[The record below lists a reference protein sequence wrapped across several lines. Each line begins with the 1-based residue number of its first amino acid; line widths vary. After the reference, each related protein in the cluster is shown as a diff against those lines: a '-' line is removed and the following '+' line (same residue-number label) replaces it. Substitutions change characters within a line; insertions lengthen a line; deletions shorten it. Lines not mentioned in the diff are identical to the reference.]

1 MAVEFG
7 TGKTVFILAIV
18 VGCFAVL
25 WPKLFYPMLQASV
38 TTKAPVEVSQAAMK
52 AELTH
57 LFQETRSSLVM
68 GSYASITLDFG
79 IWGGFINDAIRLS
92 CLWSVVRTATCC
104 DVIFETDVDAIK
116 LVAGL
121 CGSVLQRNL
130 PLEGR
135 LPPALLDECR
145 SQVLRCGV
153 DIAMFLQDNVRLG
166 KLSRQLLD
174 EIRSFNSSRCLMS
187 NFGVH
192 LGAPRH
198 ERLRVFKL
206 PSETLCA
213 ILTQLCVY

>member
-38 TTKAPVEVSQAAMK
+38 TTKAPVEVSQGNFPSPGTTARSLV
-52 AELTH
+52 LTFYAGRH
-57 LFQETRSSLVM
+57 MITSSLRRH
-68 GSYASITLDFG
+68 SSDERRANTY
-79 IWGGFINDAIRLS
+79 
-92 CLWSVVRTATCC
+92 SVSGNQLVTAACC
-104 DVIFETDVDAIK
+104 DVIFETDVNAIK

-121 CGSVLQRNL
+121 CETVLQRNL

-135 LPPALLDECR
+135 LSPALLDECR

-153 DIAMFLQDNVRLG
+153 DIAMFLQENVRLG
-166 KLSRQLLD
+166 KSSRQLLD

-198 ERLRVFKL
+198 ERLRIFKL
-206 PSETLCA
+206 PSEISCA
-213 ILTQLCVY
+213 ILTQLQCLN

>member
-38 TTKAPVEVSQAAMK
+38 TTKAPVEVSQGTFLIKHYLILLKFPLMPGD
-52 AELTH
+52 T
-57 LFQETRSSLVM
+57 
-68 GSYASITLDFG
+68 
-79 IWGGFINDAIRLS
+79 IRLS

-153 DIAMFLQDNVRLG
+153 DIALFLQDNVRLG

-198 ERLRVFKL
+198 ERLRIFKL